1 MWNLVFLFTG
11 LIFIILLLVIFL
23 SRPKIK
29 TKENK
34 MFLILS
40 VLNLIGYI
48 IEIALQ
54 IFVRKVGNDS
64 IFGIVLSKIYIMYI
78 FVWFSIFSIYTFLIS
93 NSSGKLSDYSYKII
107 KYTHITA
114 IILGIIGI
122 GIMPI
127 EKYYSNGEMYTYGM
141 SVNFLKIMLGVYIII
156 WIFRL
161 LLNFRTIKE
170 KKYYSI
176 IITILLLFA
185 NIVFQSINP
194 AILIATFTMTYT
206 CYIIFFTIENPDIR
220 MAKELAFANEQIKR
234 KKDNTINVLNDLSSK
249 LQNSLSKLETFGYK
263 KTDINNVEEM
273 AKDLKY
279 IKKYCIN
286 FVDKVNGLI
295 DISKINSGDITIN
308 EDEYETKNFIDEIEK
323 LINKK
328 LIIKRGKLPS
338 VLYGDKGKI
347 KQVIIL
353 MYKYLSS
360 KGNIDVELDYVVV
373 GRFCKLKFNFVSND
387 IDIHNYIYGIKNYG
401 IKDDNFVFYEKKD
414 NIEYDKI
421 MKIISLIDAGTEING
436 YKDGSNELVLSIYQK
451 IKNPYKVLEEKEE
464 NKGIKVRYF
473 NLSSKRILLVDDG
486 INNIREMLLLL
497 KPYKVSVDVAK
508 NFDDLR
514 KYLVSNKTYDLIFID
529 DVIYGVDSE
538 EYSVEMYERLTGY
551 NSFKTII
558 MLSNDKEKNISEYL
572 GKGYVDYIIKPLNK
586 RNINEVLKKHLK

>member
-11 LIFIILLLVIFL
+11 LIFVILLLVIFL
-23 SRPKIK
+23 SKPKIK

-34 MFLILS
+34 MFLVLS

-54 IFVRKVGNDS
+54 IFVRKC
-64 IFGIVLSKIYIMYI
+64 GIEYFAVTPLSKLYIMYI

-401 IKDDNFVFYEKKD
+401 IKDDNFVSYEKKD

-451 IKNPYKVLEEKEE
+451 IKK
-464 NKGIKVRYF
+464 
-473 NLSSKRILLVDDG
+473 
-486 INNIREMLLLL
+486 
-497 KPYKVSVDVAK
+497 
-508 NFDDLR
+508 
-514 KYLVSNKTYDLIFID
+514 
-529 DVIYGVDSE
+529 
-538 EYSVEMYERLTGY
+538 
-551 NSFKTII
+551 
-558 MLSNDKEKNISEYL
+558 
-572 GKGYVDYIIKPLNK
+572 
-586 RNINEVLKKHLK
+586 

>member
-23 SRPKIK
+23 SKPKIK

-54 IFVRKVGNDS
+54 IFVRKC
-64 IFGIVLSKIYIMYI
+64 GIEYFAVTLLSKLYIMYI

-93 NSSGKLSDYSYKII
+93 NSSGKLSDYIYKII

-185 NIVFQSINP
+185 NIVVQSINP

-220 MAKELAFANEQIKR
+220 MAKELAFANEQVK
-234 KKDNTINVLNDLSSK
+234 KGKDNTINALNYLSSK

-464 NKGIKVRYF
+464 NKGINVRYF

-529 DVIYGVDSE
+529 DVIYGVGPE

-551 NSFKTII
+551 DSFKTII

-586 RNINEVLKKHLK
+586 KNINEVLKKHLK

>member
-23 SRPKIK
+23 SKPKIK

-34 MFLILS
+34 MFLVLS

-64 IFGIVLSKIYIMYI
+64 IFGIELSKIYIMYI
-78 FVWFSIFSIYTFLIS
+78 FTWFSIFSIYTFLIS

-286 FVDKVNGLI
+286 FIDRVNGLI

-558 MLSNDKEKNISEYL
+558 MLSNDKEKISVNILERDML
-572 GKGYVDYIIKPLNK
+572 IIL
-586 RNINEVLKKHLK
+586 